1 MESDEVIKTLK
12 KCELFRQLS
21 EKEFLSI
28 ANLGS
33 IKEYEAGEII
43 YEQGVL
49 GTKLYVLSKGQVS
62 LYRRIDL
69 GNDRVAEAAVYVL
82 RENPQRRL
90 LGGWC
95 TLPGEQHVQMCTAK
109 CDKASKIVSLDCSDL
124 REILTNNPNILLMIL
139 EKLVLIL
146 RDRLESSYGAMEAM

>member
-1 MESDEVIKTLK
+1 MESDEVIKTLR
-12 KCELFRQLS
+12 KCELFGQLS
-21 EKEFLSI
+21 EKELLSI
-28 ANLGS
+28 VNLGS

-43 YEQGVL
+43 YEQGIL

-69 GNDRVAEAAVYVL
+69 GNARVAEAAVYVL
-82 RENPQRRL
+82 RENARRRL

-95 TLPGEQHVQMCTAK
+95 TLIGEQHVQMCTAR
-109 CDKASKIVSLDCSDL
+109 CDKPSKIVSLDCSDL
-124 REILTNNPNILLMIL
+124 RKIITNNPNIRLMVL

-146 RDRLESSYGAMEAM
+146 RDRIESSYGAMEVL

>member
-1 MESDEVIKTLK
+1 MEFDEVIKTLK
-12 KCELFRQLS
+12 KCELFDQLS
-21 EKEFLSI
+21 EKELLSI

-69 GNDRVAEAAVYVL
+69 GNARVADTAVYVL
-82 RENPQRRL
+82 RESAQRRL

-95 TLPGEQHVQMCTAK
+95 TLIGEQHVQMCTAK
-109 CDKASKIVSLDCSDL
+109 CDKPSKVVSLDCSDL
-124 REILTNNPNILLMIL
+124 REIIIKNPDIRVMIL

-146 RDRLESSYGAMEAM
+146 RDRIESSYGAMETL

>member
-1 MESDEVIKTLK
+1 MESDEVIKTLR
-12 KCELFRQLS
+12 KCKLFCQLS
-21 EKEFLSI
+21 EKELLSI

-33 IKEYEAGEII
+33 IKEYEAGEVI
-43 YEQGVL
+43 YEQGIL

-69 GNDRVAEAAVYVL
+69 GNARVAEATVYVL
-82 RENPQRRL
+82 RENAQRRL

-95 TLPGEQHVQMCTAK
+95 SLIGEQHVQMCTAR
-109 CDKASKIVSLDCSDL
+109 CDKQSKIVSLDCSDL
-124 REILTNNPNILLMIL
+124 RKIITNNPNIRLMVL

-146 RDRLESSYGAMEAM
+146 RDRIESSYGAMEVL

>member
-1 MESDEVIKTLK
+1 MESDEVIKTLR
-12 KCELFRQLS
+12 KCELFGQLS
-21 EKEFLSI
+21 EKELLSI
-28 ANLGS
+28 SNLGS

-62 LYRRIDL
+62 LCRNIDL
-69 GNDRVAEAAVYVL
+69 GNGRVAEATVYIL
-82 RENPQRRL
+82 REKAQRRL

-95 TLPGEQHVQMCTAK
+95 TLLGEQHVQMCTAR
-109 CDKASKIVSLDCSDL
+109 CDKPSKIVSLDCSDL
-124 REILTNNPNILLMIL
+124 REIITNNPNMLLMIL

-146 RDRLESSYGAMEAM
+146 RDRLESSYGAMEVL